1 MWRVHLYI
9 LSCDND
15 CPGSPALL
23 CLAFPQLVTLWLSH
37 YGLILDVKS
46 GVGAGKLISIK
57 KQTNN
62 NNNNNNNKKTAG
74 GNESS
79 KFPPNSSQ
87 ARKKSPP
94 PPPPLYDVVFTVFV
108 NQ

>member
-62 NNNNNNNKKTAG
+62 NNNNKKKKTAG